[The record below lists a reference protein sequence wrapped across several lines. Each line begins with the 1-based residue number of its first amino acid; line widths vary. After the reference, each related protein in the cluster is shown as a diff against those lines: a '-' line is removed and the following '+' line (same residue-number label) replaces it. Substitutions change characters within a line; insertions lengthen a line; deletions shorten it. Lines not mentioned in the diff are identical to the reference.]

1 MEIHGFE
8 VEARAADGATPFGAW
23 CGAAF
28 GGVEPVVSVL
38 VASMDEALASVVGAR
53 EVERPAGEGEGERA
67 RVARIGGVPGGV
79 ALELVEPAP
88 PGSYEASIDE
98 FVAGAADLD
107 GPATEVLADGVLS
120 VLAEAWGR
128 VDGLFEGVAHNKVL
142 AVMLLLSQ
150 RARAGDVGPDAPAYW
165 QRSAA
170 STLASG
176 FVSRGATDS

>member
-8 VEARAADGATPFGAW
+8 VEARAADGSTEFGAW
-23 CGAAF
+23 CGARF

-38 VASMDEALASVVGAR
+38 VASMDASLAALAPDVR
-53 EVERPAGEGEGERA
+53 EVEREEDGEHGRLARLAGVPAG
-67 RVARIGGVPGGV
+67 VAV
-79 ALELVEPAP
+79 ELVEPAP

-98 FVAGAADLD
+98 FVAGAADLE
-107 GPATEVLADGVLS
+107 GPATDELADGVLA
-120 VLAEAWGR
+120 VLAESWSR
-128 VDGLFEGVAHNKVL
+128 VDALFEGVAHNKVL

-150 RARAGDVGPDAPAYW
+150 QARAGDVTPDSPTYW

-176 FVSRGATDS
+176 FVTRGASGSS